1 MFNMNIPH
9 LKKGQK
15 VQEWRPLYA
24 AATATYKDAEAIKFL
39 PIVVDRS
46 PADQKW
52 ATAATKQATLK
63 EALDELESRL
73 DGRKTRFVAMKDFF
87 NLKPTATVSLETL
100 ETFFFQALEAG
111 KAAEIS
117 NDVIAIK
124 FLEFVPGATKLFN
137 DNKAHIKTDMTED
150 QLIAFFDTVRAKLA
164 TLNPKDEP
172 RAVKEEVFQLNTAE
186 SSEAEEVLP
195 KWAEELK
202 SQVFALTKTFKARN
216 AATFTS
222 TDSSM
227 DESYMVDKEKDR
239 TSKGPCPI
247 CKKQGHSKK
256 TCYRRVCGRCSGK
269 GHDEDMCASRGPRK
283 GHSNKGAQKSR

>member
-100 ETFFFQALEAG
+100 STFFFQALEAG

-137 DNKAHIKTDMTED
+137 DNKAHIKTDMTCC
-150 QLIAFFDTVRAKLA
+150 AFPRRAH
-164 TLNPKDEP
+164 TRHE
-172 RAVKEEVFQLNTAE
+172 RSQ
-186 SSEAEEVLP
+186 EVLQFVGCMFVESHTTM
-195 KWAEELK
+195 WTLEL
-202 SQVFALTKTFKARN
+202 
-216 AATFTS
+216 
-222 TDSSM
+222 
-227 DESYMVDKEKDR
+227 
-239 TSKGPCPI
+239 
-247 CKKQGHSKK
+247 
-256 TCYRRVCGRCSGK
+256 
-269 GHDEDMCASRGPRK
+269 
-283 GHSNKGAQKSR
+283 